1 MPLPDDLLRPGIEL
15 RETHISW
22 VFLSANEVWKV
33 KKPVEL
39 GFLDFSTI
47 EKRREACEAEV
58 RLNRRLAPGVY
69 RGVVP
74 VHRGEAGHLS
84 IDGTGAVIDWAVHM
98 WRLPDRDRADVR
110 LSQGR
115 LTQDH
120 VETIAERVARFHE
133 ECDSN
138 DHTARFGALE
148 VIGRNVRENFE
159 QARATILEYVSQEQ
173 ANEIE
178 SWQTEF
184 VDARKALFEARI
196 RERRIRDGHGDLRL
210 EHVYLDEAGE
220 VVIIDCIEFNERF
233 RFADVCADVVF
244 LAMDLARSERVDL
257 AERFVALYAREAND
271 FDLYPL
277 VDFYESYRAFVRG
290 KIAAM
295 IASDPEAD
303 AMVREKNR
311 EDART
316 YYLLALA
323 SERRALVPPAL
334 VVVGGI
340 MASGKSTVASRAA
353 AELAVPMIDADRTR
367 KFLAGVEPTTPIP
380 AKPWQGVYSR
390 EFSEKVYE
398 ELFRRARAVLTSGR
412 PVILDATFRSAAHRS
427 AARKLAAELGVPFAF
442 VECRATT
449 EVCRERLLR
458 RREEVGVSDGRLAI
472 FDDFVKKWEPVTDLP
487 KEEHF
492 VVDTTKP
499 LEQTMDQLRRRLP
512 VSFAPLT
519 H

>member
-1 MPLPDDLLRPGIEL
+1 MSLPRDLLRPGIEL

-22 VFLSANEVWKV
+22 VFLSANDAWKV
-33 KKPVEL
+33 KKPVGL

-58 RLNRRLAPGVY
+58 RLNRRLAPNVY

-74 VHRGEAGHLS
+74 VRRDVGGHLC
-84 IDGTGAVIDWAVHM
+84 INGPGAVVDWAVHM
-98 WRLPDRDRADVR
+98 KRLPDRDRADVR

-115 LTQDH
+115 LTDDH
-120 VETIAERVARFHE
+120 VETIAKRVAGFHE

-138 DHTARFGALE
+138 DETARFGTLE
-148 VIGRNVRENFE
+148 VIGGNVRENFE

-173 ANEIE
+173 AEEIE
-178 SWQTEF
+178 SWQTKF
-184 VDARKALFEARI
+184 LVDRQALFEARI
-196 RERRIRDGHGDLRL
+196 HERRIRDGHGDLRL
-210 EHVYLDEAGE
+210 EHVYLDDAGD
-220 VVIIDCIEFNERF
+220 VVIVDCIEFNRRF

-244 LAMDLARSERVDL
+244 LAMDLARLGRVDL

-271 FDLYPL
+271 FDFYPL

-295 IASDPEAD
+295 VASGPETD
-303 AMVREKNR
+303 AKVREKAR
-311 EDART
+311 SDARL

-340 MASGKSTVASRAA
+340 MASGKSTVASRLA
-353 AELAVPMIDADRTR
+353 AELAVSVIDADRAR
-367 KFLAGVEPTTPIP
+367 KFLAGVEATSPIP
-380 AKPWQGVYSR
+380 EKPWQGVYSR
-390 EFSEKVYE
+390 EFSDKVYG
-398 ELFRRARAVLTSGR
+398 ELLRRARAVLTSGR
-412 PVILDATFRSAAHRS
+412 PVILDATFRSAGHRA
-427 AARKLAAELGVPFAF
+427 AARDLAEEISVPFAF
-442 VECRATT
+442 VECRATA
-449 EVCRERLLR
+449 EVSRERLLQ
-458 RREEVGVSDGRLAI
+458 RREEVGASDGRLEI
-472 FDDFVKKWEPVTDLP
+472 FDDFVKEWEPVIELP
-487 KEEHF
+487 AEEHV

-499 LEQTMDQLRRRLP
+499 LGETMQLLRRRLP